1 MLRGNLDSN
10 IKKLLGLRY
19 KSHPW
24 HGIDLGEDTPN
35 TFICFIEM
43 VDSDTVKY
51 EVDKPSG
58 FLKIDRPQK
67 YSSILPAMY
76 GFIPQTYCNTNVA
89 ALCKASTGMD
99 VIGDKDPL
107 DICVLTEKHIPHGDI
122 LAHVKPIGGFRMV
135 DNGEADDK
143 IISVL
148 MLDAVYGHINDISE
162 LEQIVIDR
170 LRHYFLTYKDL
181 PGIHNGCEI
190 PEVYGAEEA
199 RRVVM
204 AAMDDYDQEF
214 NMFPTIF

>member
-1 MLRGNLDSN
+1 M
-10 IKKLLGLRY
+10 
-19 KSHPW
+19 
-24 HGIDLGEDTPN
+24 
-35 TFICFIEM
+35 
-43 VDSDTVKY
+43 
-51 EVDKPSG
+51 EV
-58 FLKIDRPQK
+58 
-67 YSSILPAMY
+67 
-76 GFIPQTYCNTNVA
+76 V
-89 ALCKASTGMD
+89 
-99 VIGDKDPL
+99 GDKDPL

-181 PGIHNGCEI
+181 PGIENGCEI
-190 PEVYGAEEA
+190 PEIYGAEEA
-199 RRVVM
+199 KRVVK
-204 AAMDDYDQEF
+204 AAMDDYDHEF